1 MGKEGVEK
9 AHLLLSHISL
19 EMTHIISIHF
29 LFVSTSHVVPHLL
42 QEELGNIVPGWVDTS
57 QHHLHAMEG
66 CIMVHRYHFWPQ
78 RVFQAPVH

>member
-19 EMTHIISIHF
+19 EMTHTISIHF
-29 LFVSTSHVVPHLL
+29 LLVSTSHTVPHVLL

-57 QHHLHAMEG
+57 QHHLPLWKGA
-66 CIMVHRYHFWPQ
+66 
-78 RVFQAPVH
+78 